1 MIKLNTKIRR
11 NEGLPPFEENNLM
24 RNTSFLERT
33 RSIIPRFRQ
42 TKSSCLRFFVFH
54 YKSQD
59 YKHQKLLFCF
69 YAERQN
75 VPPFLPFLLG
85 MPLYKG
91 VEAREGFLSSLPSPS
106 RFSDLCLPSIKRGT
120 QKWRVTG
127 GIFRFPPV
135 CEPQ

>member
-1 MIKLNTKIRR
+1 MCAGVDVG
-11 NEGLPPFEENNLM
+11 E
-24 RNTSFLERT
+24 
-33 RSIIPRFRQ
+33 
-42 TKSSCLRFFVFH
+42 C
-54 YKSQD
+54 
-59 YKHQKLLFCF
+59 LLFTLTQILTCF

-106 RFSDLCLPSIKRGT
+106 R
-120 QKWRVTG
+120 VTG

>member
-1 MIKLNTKIRR
+1 MTPICLNSPKVFLITPNR
-11 NEGLPPFEENNLM
+11 NLNSPKV
-24 RNTSFLERT
+24 
-33 RSIIPRFRQ
+33 I
-42 TKSSCLRFFVFH
+42 FVT
-54 YKSQD
+54 
-59 YKHQKLLFCF
+59 LGVFCF

-120 QKWRVTG
+120 QKGRVTG